1 MRPLHAG
8 GSRLWRTVYGLGNWP
23 LILAVL
29 TALLVGSIL
38 ARSTMVG
45 AQGLGQ
51 SQGVGQGQGLGQ
63 DPSFFPATG
72 YRISSP
78 AVLAYFQR
86 YGGVRS
92 LGFPVSND
100 FPLLGHRV
108 QIFQRQVLEVRE
120 DGSVGPVNIL
130 APDTLPI
137 VRMDGLSLPTVDPD
151 MLTMAPDA
159 ASPDYLNQALSY
171 VTAYVPDEWNG
182 LPVNF
187 QTTFLET
194 VRCAD
199 AFGDEPCDPSQVAAM
214 ALDLWGLPTSQPSL
228 DPVNSDFVYQRFER
242 GIMHFSRATGLT
254 QGLLVGDWFKRIMV
268 GMNLAPDLGPEVLG
282 SRFYAQFQPTRP
294 LGLARAN
301 ELPDT
306 SLAQAFRA
314 DTLAAAGQTNPN
326 PTLPPS
332 VAETAT
338 AVAST
343 ATAITA
349 TQVSLQ
355 GTGVA
360 LTTTAIA
367 ATSTI
372 QAGVPSPL
380 PMQTAAPVSDIPVTN
395 EGCLGDEQ
403 MWFIPRKPNVGTH
416 VEIAVTSRR
425 HHDVRYLRLVGPI
438 DAGVPT
444 ERLGPLGFVW
454 TWTVVPAVEAFHQ
467 WTFYAD
473 GLRPCITSGFNAF
486 APLGATATPTETPVP
501 TNTPGTATATPTNTR
516 VPAPTITSP
525 TSAAGS
531 CNSRIS
537 LSGRN
542 FGSPP
547 SDLATNAQLIGGPP
561 GAPTPLQLNLIGG
574 SDTFITVQIPQ
585 SNALPSKLS
594 VGSSYGLVVVNS
606 GGVSNE
612 IPFTVTTDCGP
623 GTIP

>member
-1 MRPLHAG
+1 MRPLHAR
-8 GSRLWRTVYGLGNWP
+8 GSRLWRTVHGLGNWS

-29 TALLVGSIL
+29 TALIVGSVL
-38 ARSTMVG
+38 ARSTIVG

-51 SQGVGQGQGLGQ
+51 SQGLGQGQGLGQ

-72 YRISSP
+72 YRIGSP
-78 AVLAYFQR
+78 AILAYFQR

-108 QIFQRQVLEVRE
+108 QIFQRHVLELRE
-120 DGSVGPVNIL
+120 DGSVGAVNIL

-137 VRMDGLSLPTVDPD
+137 MSMDGLSLPSVDPD

-159 ASPDYLNQALSY
+159 TSPDYLNQALSY
-171 VTAYVPDEWNG
+171 VSAYVPDEWNG

-199 AFGDEPCDPSQVAAM
+199 AFGDEPCDPSQLAAM
-214 ALDLWGLPTSQPSL
+214 AFDLWGLPTSQPSL

-268 GMNLAPDLGPEVLG
+268 GINLAPDLGPEVLG

-314 DTLAAAGQTNPN
+314 DTLAAAGQQMPTA
-326 PTLPPS
+326 TLPPG

-349 TQVSLQ
+349 TQIAVQ

-360 LTTTAIA
+360 LTSTAIA

-372 QAGVPSPL
+372 QAGVPSAL
-380 PMQTAAPVSDIPVTN
+380 PMHTAAPVSDIPVTN

-403 MWFIPRKPNVGTH
+403 MWFIPRRPNVGTH
-416 VEIAVTSRR
+416 VELAITSRR

-444 ERLGPLGFVW
+444 ERLSPLGFVW
-454 TWTVVPAVEAFHQ
+454 TWTVVPSVEAFHQ

-501 TNTPGTATATPTNTR
+501 TNTPGTATATPTNTP
-516 VPAPTITSP
+516 VPLPIVQNVVPSTGLTCGQVVTIN
-525 TSAAGS
+525 GS
-531 CNSRIS
+531 
-537 LSGRN
+537 N

-547 SDLATNAQLIGGPP
+547 STFSTQAWLTSTNAATG
-561 GAPTPLQLNLIGG
+561 N
-574 SDTFITVQIPQ
+574 
-585 SNALPSKLS
+585 
-594 VGSSYGLVVVNS
+594 
-606 GGVSNE
+606 
-612 IPFTVTTDCGP
+612 TVTTP
-623 GTIP
+623 LTQIGTGSDRQMRVTMPSAGSGAVPNRDASVFVSNLGGDSNSVNVSFAAAANC